1 MPDLILDQ
9 PELRCPKGHVI
20 KDNLDREA
28 DIETELRFKATAKA
42 RKALKREPTESEL
55 MDFIST
61 APRKRSLSYVA
72 CEECAKQVV
81 IRHQGEALQGRQDEL
96 DMPMM
101 EIKKTDCTSPRLCI
115 GCELPMTN
123 GICPLCGGD
132 ECK

>member
-9 PELRCPKGHVI
+9 PQLRCPKGHVI

-61 APRKRSLSYVA
+61 APRKRSLSHVA

-81 IRHQGEALQGRQDEL
+81 IHQHQGETLQGRQDVMDLQE
-96 DMPMM
+96 D
-101 EIKKTDCTSPRLCI
+101 
-115 GCELPMTN
+115 GN
-123 GICPLCGGD
+123 A
-132 ECK
+132 